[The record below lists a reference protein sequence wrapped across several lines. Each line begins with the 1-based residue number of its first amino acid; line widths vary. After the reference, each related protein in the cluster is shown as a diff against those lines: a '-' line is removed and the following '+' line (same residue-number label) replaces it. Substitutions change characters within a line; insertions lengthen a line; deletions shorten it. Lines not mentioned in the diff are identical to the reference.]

1 MNTHLTDLLKRVNTR
16 RTQAPGGVGKLS
28 RSDLIDAL
36 RLLSAPHSLEGAAL
50 YCRRFTDMLEANPA
64 IKPAKLGDIN
74 DRLAI
79 LREVAAA
86 GEDDPYFAQSHYPI
100 DSPTPLQPYT
110 GDGPLCDVLMLKAGR
125 DEEQPDFERITEWF
139 VWLCLRYHHQT
150 LTSATYAGYLDG
162 DESSGNRLHR
172 DEAGGPIAAA
182 GCQIRKLAD
191 PDQQGE
197 RNALLGLGLELTDDH
212 GRHLARLAHQVH
224 RITRIA
230 ESDVKAFARRA
241 GLSEDDA
248 RLQLEHMR
256 YHVHGAIR
264 HVLRLTWRLTE
275 ERNGVSRGRVRD
287 AQRNYSRPRVRRYG
301 ALYEEVRVDDPD
313 DGDSRIAIDIYRPE
327 AQTVKSPRPPRGAWI
342 DGGVDPAGP
351 GGDPLYQIYMG
362 RTGDDLVASYY
373 AAKGL
378 RYAQEYENA
387 LLPWSRTRLGRDALQ
402 ALVGALPL
410 TGRDSTH
417 VRAAKLIV
425 LISLMT
431 GRTLEEASR
440 VRIQNDANRTV
451 PRDVGLFIA
460 LAEGTLSVRAAT
472 PELVRA
478 QRQRRRVGVDG
489 QGAVV
494 PDRAPAV
501 DPQFILH
508 ARGEFLAVELPAM
521 AIELL
526 TAPGWLAT
534 RSLDNR
540 MYVSE
545 AKRWLGSLPAHLGI
559 NPGAVRDALVYPVLE
574 LTRGDLGLV
583 KLITDRRALNFA
595 NIIHY
600 AAYPA
605 EDASALWARALTQ
618 VLGMPVE
625 PARPIIHGAVAR
637 PAYVGTPDGIDV
649 AALRG
654 ELDRLRTRLRGHL
667 SQTGAAG
674 QVEAA
679 IRAHNLLAL
688 YTLLWLN
695 LATAG
700 RARVSPAPVALIDGV
715 AVVADKHRAD
725 GSAERLLP
733 LTDGVMAQLRA
744 YFDYVWHLAFRIPA
758 FKPIADAFTAGILQF
773 QFLNS
778 QGEVIGFRPKWL
790 YEAEQLIQMPGNWA
804 RKLVRQQMG
813 AQGGRFLD
821 AGMGHWVAGRHPY
834 RVTSNFA
841 FRRFREVWLAGQAHL
856 ERVLGLDVIAHPQVA
871 GTPVDWPAVP
881 ALRCGRV
888 APPAPG
894 ARRPPGGALRLD
906 LDAEYRRADEALYEA
921 ILASEIKDPKAVVA
935 LVEAVARRH
944 AGDDAEVVALVRA
957 CCEDARKRWK
967 APIFADRPR
976 FQFQRDWLVDEVALY
991 NLGYF
996 TRQVLPAFRAELAHL
1011 PAAADLACADARDLG
1026 RFVMLCIWRQG
1037 LVAWPVLDAF
1047 LHGYATVGILAT
1059 GPLRYVPSRVR
1070 CRRNGALMDRLHYLE
1085 PYCQVY
1091 FVSEF
1096 ARLKAALA
1104 PLLALNPQQR
1114 RARIQSAL
1122 GQYLRALAGVKAGN
1136 LLAITGAAAQQYHL
1150 IHGSPVL
1157 VAYAAAEFET
1167 HDLSDDEIR
1176 HLAGYDARTTHRSMP
1191 ELAARL
1197 ERTSREHVP
1206 LPSSDLEG
1214 HQDLVHRI
1222 AYRASPKVETM
1233 LRDLGAIKVHAPLPR
1248 LLKAFAR
1255 WYLQHQAKAVGDNL
1269 KPPEKRLF
1277 EHVVEVVGYALLGLG
1292 VADDA
1297 NPTLDEAVLVNL
1309 EEQFQD
1315 LHPRVETSLPFGL
1328 FRKFLRRASTSA
1340 VAGEAGV
1347 VLGTIE
1353 PPASRGVLAKV
1364 VTTASIRAVAR
1375 AIDRVDESG
1384 IGNPDVRAVAR
1395 RHLEAIA
1402 TFGLRRTEAE
1412 HIREMDVQ
1420 GDLIRVQ
1427 PYGTHTLKTA
1437 WSDRILPKAL
1447 AAFADLAWIQSVD
1460 ASSERQLLANGLERT
1475 VRGDNF
1481 FDALNKLV
1489 QRKASDSAVHLHTV
1503 RHTLASRLL
1512 LSAVSDAVDYP
1523 RIETQ
1528 LPWMSEFL
1536 VPDAQMDVLFGGEGQ
1551 SGHGLQAIAALLG
1564 HSHPLTTLRHYIHT
1578 VGIAFYAHL
1587 LGQPVPDLMRAFER
1601 RLGSPRTMQRR
1612 IQAWREATK
1621 DMDAATAE
1629 SFLHQNLRA
1638 EAETL
1643 CPEGVHF
1650 DEPMRVEAPAG
1661 PVDEQR
1667 NPEPPAHD
1675 PQALSYER
1683 FAKLEAVLR
1692 DEAPDDTGLD
1702 LDLIEQALAR
1712 IYEIPTG
1719 KRGSK
1724 EKRHPCD
1731 RANGR
1736 RLPHRLTAKSPTQS
1750 AAALCRWIE
1759 HLRTRDPDL
1768 LAWLLDRWLFASE
1781 KEFGRIRL
1789 DDHDRARWQ
1798 QLPTSP
1804 DVTPVIE
1811 EKTFQRKLETRR
1823 SGRTQRFGRICCKD
1837 VAGNFIRRDVLAVRW
1852 VMTWT
1857 CVLLESAR
1865 DVLARVGS

>member
-1 MNTHLTDLLKRVNTR
+1 MNTHLTNLLKQVNAR
-16 RTQAPGGVGKLS
+16 RAQAPDGAGKLS

-74 DRLAI
+74 DRLTI

-86 GEDDPYFAQSHYPI
+86 GEDDPHFAQSHYPI

-110 GDGPLCDVLMLKAGR
+110 GDGPLCDVLMLKAAR
-125 DEEQPDFERITEWF
+125 DEDQPDFQRITEWF
-139 VWLCLRYHHQT
+139 VGLCLRYHHQT
-150 LTSATYAGYLDG
+150 LTRAVYANYLDG
-162 DESSGNRLHR
+162 EASSGNRLNRH
-172 DEAGGPIAAA
+172 EAGGPIAAA

-191 PDQQGE
+191 PDQRASRE
-197 RNALLGLGLELTDDH
+197 ALLELGLGLTE
-212 GRHLARLAHQVH
+212 GEGSHLAWLAQLVH
-224 RITRIA
+224 RAPTIHASEVRSLVSRTGLD
-230 ESDVKAFARRA
+230 EDGARH
-241 GLSEDDA
+241 
-248 RLQLEHMR
+248 QLALMR
-256 YHVHGAIR
+256 RHVHGAIR
-264 HVLRLTWRLTE
+264 HVLRLTWRLAE
-275 ERNGVSRGRVRD
+275 EGVGASRRRLHQ
-287 AQRNYSRPRVRRYG
+287 AQRDYSRPRVRRYG
-301 ALYEEVRVDDPD
+301 AFSETVHVIDPNA
-313 DGDSRIAIDIYRPE
+313 GDSPIAIDVYGLPAPTIDL
-327 AQTVKSPRPPRGAWI
+327 PRPPRGGLI
-342 DGGVDPAGP
+342 DVGVDPRGP
-351 GGDPLYQIYMG
+351 EGDPLYQIYIG
-362 RTGDDLVASYY
+362 GSKDDLLASYY
-373 AAKGL
+373 AAKGW
-378 RYAQEYENA
+378 RYAQEYEHA

-402 ALVGALPL
+402 ALTGALPR
-410 TGRDSTH
+410 TGGDATSR
-417 VRAAKLIV
+417 RAAKLIV

-451 PRDVGLFIA
+451 PKDVGLFIA

-478 QRQRRRVGVDG
+478 RRRRRRVGADG
-489 QGAVV
+489 QGAAV

-508 ARGEFLAVELPAM
+508 ARGEFLAVALPAM

-559 NPGAVRDALVYPVLE
+559 NPRAVRDALVYPVLA

-583 KLITDRRALNFA
+583 KLITDRQALNFA

-618 VLGMPVE
+618 VLGTPVE
-625 PARPIIHGAVAR
+625 PVRRRIQDAVVR
-637 PAYVGTPDGIDV
+637 PAYVGTPDAIDV
-649 AALRG
+649 GALRG
-654 ELDRLRTRLRGHL
+654 EFDRLRTRLRGHL
-667 SQTGAAG
+667 SQADAAG

-679 IRAHNLLAL
+679 IRAHNLLTL

-700 RARVSPAPVALIDGV
+700 RARVSPAPVALIEGV

-790 YEAEQLIQMPGNWA
+790 YEAEQLIPMPGNWA
-804 RKLVRQQMG
+804 RKLVRQQM
-813 AQGGRFLD
+813 ALQGGRFLD

-841 FRRFREVWLAGQAHL
+841 FRRFREVWLVGQAQL
-856 ERVLGLDVIAHPQVA
+856 ERALGFEVIAHPQVE
-871 GTPVDWPAVP
+871 GSGVDWPMVAALQRGRP
-881 ALRCGRV
+881 A
-888 APPAPG
+888 PSAPG
-894 ARRPPGGALRLD
+894 AKRPATGAPRLD

-921 ILASEIKDPKAVVA
+921 ILASETKDPKAVAA
-935 LVEAVARRH
+935 LVGAVARQH
-944 AGDDAEVVALVRA
+944 AGDDAAVVAVVRA
-957 CCEDARKRWK
+957 CCEYARDRWK
-967 APIFADRPR
+967 VPIFADRPR

-996 TRQVLPAFRAELAHL
+996 TRQVLPVFRAELAHL
-1011 PAAADLACADARDLG
+1011 PAAADPACADARDLG

-1047 LHGYATVGILAT
+1047 LQGYGSVGILAT
-1059 GPLRYVPSRVR
+1059 GALRYVPSRIR

-1091 FVSEF
+1091 FVSEY

-1104 PLLALNPQQR
+1104 SLLALNPQQR

-1122 GQYLRALAGVKAGN
+1122 GRYLQTLAGVKAGN
-1136 LLAITGAAAQQYHL
+1136 LLTITCAAAQQHHL
-1150 IHGSPVL
+1150 LHGSPVL

-1176 HLAGYDARTTHRSMP
+1176 HLAGYDARTTHRALP

-1214 HQDLVHRI
+1214 HRDLVHQI
-1222 AYRASPKVETM
+1222 AYRKSPEVEKM

-1255 WYLQHQAKAVGDNL
+1255 WYLQHQAKAVGDRL
-1269 KPPEKRLF
+1269 TPPEKRLF
-1277 EHVVEVVGYALLGLG
+1277 EHVVEVVGYALLGLS

-1328 FRKFLRRASTSA
+1328 FRKFLRLASTGA
-1340 VAGEAGV
+1340 AAREAGV
-1347 VLGTIE
+1347 ALGTIE
-1353 PPASRGVLAKV
+1353 PPAPRGVLAKV
-1364 VTTASIRAVAR
+1364 VTPASIRAVAR

-1384 IGNPDVRAVAR
+1384 IGNPDVRAVAQ

-1447 AAFADLAWIQSVD
+1447 VAFADLGWVQSVH
-1460 ASSERQLLANGLERT
+1460 AGSERQLLAHGLSRT
-1475 VRGDNF
+1475 VQGDNF
-1481 FDALNKLV
+1481 FDAVNKLV
-1489 QRKASDSAVHLHTV
+1489 QRKASDPAVHLHTV

-1512 LSAVSDAVDYP
+1512 LSAVSDAVDYQ
-1523 RIETQ
+1523 RIEAQ
-1528 LPWMSEFL
+1528 FPWMTEFL

-1587 LGQPVPDLMRAFER
+1587 LGQAVPDLMRAFER

-1612 IQAWREATK
+1612 IQAWREATT
-1621 DMDAATAE
+1621 DMDAVTAE
-1629 SFLHQNLRA
+1629 AFLQQHLRA

-1650 DEPMRVEAPAG
+1650 DEQMRVDAPAG

-1667 NPEPPAHD
+1667 NPEPPAYD
-1675 PQALSYER
+1675 RQAISYER

-1692 DEAPDDTGLD
+1692 GEAPDDTGLD

-1719 KRGSK
+1719 KRGAK

-1736 RLPHRLTAKSPTQS
+1736 RLPHRLAAKSPTQL

-1768 LAWLLDRWLFASE
+1768 LGWLLDRWLFASE

-1804 DVTPVIE
+1804 DVTLVTE
-1811 EKTFQRKLETRR
+1811 EKTFKRKSEARR

-1852 VMTWT
+1852 AMTWT
-1857 CVLLESAR
+1857 SAL
-1865 DVLARVGS
+1865 LARLR